1 MDEYYF
7 DRMIVKYR
15 KEIVALHYPVT
26 PQEVE
31 KFKQEASIE
40 QVKSIIDNRDRE
52 IDFSIGHKG
61 NEVKIHGK
69 PSEHVILLDMRNS
82 YEYKLGHYKHAV
94 PSGTVNFREMRKFVE
109 EYKKKFAGKYV
120 IMYCT

>member
-1 MDEYYF
+1 VDEYYF

-52 IDFSIGHKG
+52 IDFSIGHKE

-82 YEYKLGHYKHAV
+82 YEYRLGHYKHAV
-94 PSGTVNFREMRKFVE
+94 PSGTVRNSKFS
-109 EYKKKFAGKYV
+109 
-120 IMYCT
+120 